1 MVELLDVSTE
11 PVIPATTVAP
21 DTEPTRWMPLTD
33 EQRASA
39 PEGIRA
45 LLEAKKWN
53 SVEDGLK
60 GYAELEKFVGVG
72 KHLVLPTKDDPEY
85 DQKMGNV
92 YNQFGR
98 PETSDKYTLE
108 PHEALSE
115 ELVGKWK
122 QFAHSKNYT
131 QDQFEGAV
139 QFQLDIISSM
149 NEAQNAETAATK
161 AALTQKWGGEQAYK
175 NNVIEA
181 RSIADRLGIYQKL
194 EAKGLASD
202 PDVIEMLI
210 DIKNK
215 TAEGVIAPATP
226 PELAQDPVAERAA
239 IMKDPDWTDHLK
251 HPNRHDE
258 LQKRYIELCNV
269 IANTPGLA
277 PKRNYGG

>member
-1 MVELLDVSTE
+1 MAELLDVSTE
-11 PVIPATTVAP
+11 PVIPANTVAP

-45 LLEAKKWN
+45 LLEAKKWG

-72 KHLVLPTKDDPEY
+72 KHIVIPEGENA
-85 DQKMGNV
+85 DFSDIW
-92 YNQFGR
+92 NQLGR
-98 PETSDKYTLE
+98 PETSDGYTLE
-108 PHEALSE
+108 PNEALNE

-122 QFAHSKNYT
+122 QFAHTEGYT
-131 QDQFEGAV
+131 QKQMQGAV